1 MNFTSVIYAL
11 ARADFL
17 ERVRRYSFFLT
28 MLFALFLGYG
38 AATGRISIR
47 MGDDYRGVY
56 TSAWIGALVA
66 LVTTAFVSLVGFY
79 IVKGSVERDRQ
90 TGVGQILAATPLSR
104 PVYAL
109 GKFLS
114 NLCVLTSVVAVL
126 AVCALLMQGFTSEEA
141 HFDSFALLAPF
152 VLVAFPAMALTAAL
166 AVLFEM
172 LPLLNGGAGNVLWF
186 FVWSMG
192 GLGLAEISGNP
203 RLDPMG
209 FLTVAKSMEAAA
221 AKIIPGYHGGFALGM
236 APGHPTVIDALRWHG
251 VAWTSEMIGLRV
263 AWLATAFALALLA
276 AVFFDRFDPAKAP
289 RFWLRRPKL
298 VAQKRVM
305 NSSAALQVTPADEAV
320 FETRPNEPSLAAAQP
335 RETHL
340 TALAGAARRKGFGRL
355 LIAEFRLAVQG
366 RRWWWYAVALG
377 LLVAQFLAPSG
388 AARGPLLGTAWLWCV
403 LLWSAMGSRESRYG
417 TRGLL
422 FSCSGILDRQV
433 PACYLAGVAIAALS
447 AAGIAVRLLHGGDT
461 AGLLGFLAGVFFLPS
476 LALALGTVSGTG
488 KAFEAIL
495 TAWWYI
501 GPINHTRGFDF
512 TGAASGARTL
522 HYAGMYVA
530 LTVALLAVAFVARAR
545 QLRNN

>member
-1 MNFTSVIYAL
+1 MNFLSVICAL
-11 ARADFL
+11 TCADFL

-47 MGDDYRGVY
+47 MGNDYRGVY

-66 LVTTAFVSLVGFY
+66 LVTTAFVSLIGFY
-79 IVKGSVERDRQ
+79 IVKGSVDRDRQ

-104 PVYAL
+104 PAYAL

-126 AVCALLMQGFTSEEA
+126 AVCALVMQGFTSEEA
-141 HFDSFALLAPF
+141 HVDGVALLAPF

-172 LPLLNGGAGNVLWF
+172 LPLLNGGVGNVLWL
-186 FVWSMG
+186 FVWGVG

-209 FLTVAKSMEAAA
+209 ILTVAKSMQAAA
-221 AKIIPGYHGGFALGM
+221 AKTIPGYQSGFALGI
-236 APGHPTVIDALRWHG
+236 APGHLTVIDALRWHG

-263 AWLATAFALALLA
+263 AWFAAALAIALLA

-289 RFWLRRPKL
+289 RFWLRRPKP
-298 VAQKRVM
+298 VAQNAGM
-305 NSSAALQVTPADEAV
+305 NRSATLGVTPADEA
-320 FETRPNEPSLAAAQP
+320 FFGAGFNDRPLAAAQSQEP
-335 RETHL
+335 HL
-340 TALAGAARRKGFGRL
+340 TALTGAARRKGFGRL
-355 LIAEFRLAVQG
+355 FVAEFGLAVQG
-366 RRWWWYAVALG
+366 RRWWWYAIALG
-377 LLVAQFLAPSG
+377 LLVAQFATPLG
-388 AARGPLLGTAWLWCV
+388 AARGPLLGSAWLWCV
-403 LLWSAMGSRESRYG
+403 LLWSAMGSRESRWG

-422 FSCSGILDRQV
+422 FSCSGILSRQV
-433 PACYLAGVAIAALS
+433 PACYLAGVAIAVLS
-447 AAGIAVRLLHGGDT
+447 GAGVAVRLWHGGDT

-501 GPINHTRGFDF
+501 GPMNHTQGFDF
-512 TGAASGARTL
+512 TGAANGAATL
-522 HYAGMYVA
+522 RYAGMYAA
-530 LTVALLAVAFVARAR
+530 LTAALLATAFLARWR

>member
-1 MNFTSVIYAL
+1 MNFTNVIYAL

-79 IVKGSVERDRQ
+79 IVKGSVDRDRQ

-126 AVCALLMQGFTSEEA
+126 AVCALVMQGFTSEEA
-141 HFDSFALLAPF
+141 RFDGVALLAPF

-172 LPLLNGGAGNVLWF
+172 LPLLNGGVGNVLWF
-186 FVWSMG
+186 FVWSVG
-192 GLGLAEISGNP
+192 GLGLAEISGSP

-221 AKIIPGYHGGFALGM
+221 AKTIPGYQRGFALGI
-236 APGHPTVIDALRWHG
+236 APGHPTVIDTLRWHG

-263 AWLATAFALALLA
+263 TWFAAAFAIALLA
-276 AVFFDRFDPAKAP
+276 AVFFDRFDPAKSS
-289 RFWLRRPKL
+289 RFWSRRPKP
-298 VAQKRVM
+298 VAQNAAM
-305 NSSAALQVTPADEAV
+305 NRTAAIGSTPADEAFFGTGSYDLPV
-320 FETRPNEPSLAAAQP
+320 TATQSREP
-335 RETHL
+335 HL
-340 TALAGAARRKGFGRL
+340 TALTGAARRKGFGRL
-355 LIAEFRLAVQG
+355 LVAELRLALQG
-366 RRWWWYAVALG
+366 RRWWWYAIALG
-377 LLVAQFLAPSG
+377 LLVAQFVTPLG
-388 AARGPLLGTAWLWCV
+388 AARGPLLGSAWLWCV
-403 LLWSAMGSRESRYG
+403 LLWSAMGSRESRCG

-422 FSCSGILDRQV
+422 FSCSGILDRQM
-433 PACYLAGVAIAALS
+433 PACYLAGVAIAVLS
-447 AAGIAVRLLHGGDT
+447 GAGIAVRLSDGGDT
-461 AGLLGFLAGVFFLPS
+461 AGLFGFLAGAFFLPS
-476 LALALGTVSGTG
+476 LALALGAVSGTG

-495 TAWWYI
+495 TALWYI
-501 GPINHTRGFDF
+501 GPINHTQGFDF
-512 TGAASGARTL
+512 TGAASGAATL
-522 HYAGMYVA
+522 RYAGMYAA
-530 LTVALLAVAFVARAR
+530 LTAALLAMAFIARLR

>member
-47 MGDDYRGVY
+47 MGDYRGVY

-79 IVKGSVERDRQ
+79 IVKGSVDRDRQ

-141 HFDSFALLAPF
+141 HFDSVALLAPF
-152 VLVAFPAMALTAAL
+152 VLVAFPTMALTAAL

-172 LPLLNGGAGNVLWF
+172 LPLLNGGVGNVLWF

-221 AKIIPGYHGGFALGM
+221 AKIIPGYQGGFALGI
-236 APGHPTVIDALRWHG
+236 APGHPAVIDTLRWHG

-263 AWLATAFALALLA
+263 AWFAAAFAIALLA

-298 VAQKRVM
+298 VAQNAVM
-305 NSSAALQVTPADEAV
+305 NSSAALPITPADEAV
-320 FETRPNEPSLAAAQP
+320 FGTGSKEPSLTAAQP
-335 RETHL
+335 REPHL

-355 LIAEFRLAVQG
+355 LIAEFGLAVQG

-377 LLVAQFLAPSG
+377 LLVAQFLTPWG

-403 LLWSAMGSRESRYG
+403 LLWSAMGSRESRCG

-422 FSCSGILDRQV
+422 FSCSEILDRQV

-447 AAGIAVRLLHGGDT
+447 GAGIAVRLLHGGDT

-476 LALALGTVSGTG
+476 LALALGAVSGTG

-512 TGAASGARTL
+512 TGAANGARTL
-522 HYAGMYVA
+522 RYAGMYVA
-530 LTVALLAVAFVARAR
+530 LTVALLAVAFVARSR

>member
-1 MNFTSVIYAL
+1 
-11 ARADFL
+11 
-17 ERVRRYSFFLT
+17 
-28 MLFALFLGYG
+28 
-38 AATGRISIR
+38 
-47 MGDDYRGVY
+47 
-56 TSAWIGALVA
+56 
-66 LVTTAFVSLVGFY
+66 
-79 IVKGSVERDRQ
+79 
-90 TGVGQILAATPLSR
+90 
-104 PVYAL
+104 
-109 GKFLS
+109 
-114 NLCVLTSVVAVL
+114 
-126 AVCALLMQGFTSEEA
+126 
-141 HFDSFALLAPF
+141 
-152 VLVAFPAMALTAAL
+152 
-166 AVLFEM
+166 
-172 LPLLNGGAGNVLWF
+172 
-186 FVWSMG
+186 
-192 GLGLAEISGNP
+192 
-203 RLDPMG
+203 
-209 FLTVAKSMEAAA
+209 
-221 AKIIPGYHGGFALGM
+221 
-236 APGHPTVIDALRWHG
+236 
-251 VAWTSEMIGLRV
+251 
-263 AWLATAFALALLA
+263 
-276 AVFFDRFDPAKAP
+276 
-289 RFWLRRPKL
+289 
-298 VAQKRVM
+298 
-305 NSSAALQVTPADEAV
+305 
-320 FETRPNEPSLAAAQP
+320 
-335 RETHL
+335 
-340 TALAGAARRKGFGRL
+340 

>member
-47 MGDDYRGVY
+47 MGGDFRGVY

-66 LVTTAFVSLVGFY
+66 LVTTAFVSLIGFY
-79 IVKGSVERDRQ
+79 IVKGSVDRDRQ

-104 PVYAL
+104 PAYAL

-114 NLCVLTSVVAVL
+114 NLGVLTSVVAVL
-126 AVCALLMQGFTSEEA
+126 AMCALVMQVFTSEEA
-141 HFDSFALLAPF
+141 HFDSVALLAPF
-152 VLVAFPAMALTAAL
+152 VLVAFPTMALTSAL

-172 LPLLNGGAGNVLWF
+172 LPLLNGGVGNILWF

-192 GLGLAEISGNP
+192 GLGLAEISGHP

-209 FLTVAKSMEAAA
+209 FMLVAKSMEAAA
-221 AKIIPGYHGGFALGM
+221 AKIIPGYKGGFALNI
-236 APGHPTVIDALRWHG
+236 APGHPTVLDSLRWHG
-251 VAWTSEMIGLRV
+251 VAWTPEIIGLRV
-263 AWLATAFALALLA
+263 AWFGAAFAIALLA
-276 AVFFDRFDPAKAP
+276 ALFFDRFDPAKSQ
-289 RFWLRRPKL
+289 WNWWRRRNI
-298 VAQKRVM
+298 VAQYAVA
-305 NSSAALQVTPADEAV
+305 NGSAAIGIAPAEEAFFGTGANDLAVADAQSRTP
-320 FETRPNEPSLAAAQP
+320 
-335 RETHL
+335 HL
-340 TALAGAARRKGFGRL
+340 TALTGAARRKGFGRL
-355 LIAEFRLAVQG
+355 FIAELRLAVQG

-377 LLVAQFLAPSG
+377 LLVAQFATPLE
-388 AARGPLLGTAWLWCV
+388 AARGPLLGSAWLWCV
-403 LLWSAMGSRESRYG
+403 LIWSAMGSRELRCG

-422 FSCSGILDRQV
+422 FSCSGILHRQV
-433 PACYLAGVAIAALS
+433 PACYLAGVAIAVLS
-447 AAGIAVRLLHGGDT
+447 GAGIAVRLLHGGDT
-461 AGLLGFLAGVFFLPS
+461 AGLLGFLAGVFFLPA

-495 TAWWYI
+495 TALWYI
-501 GPINHTRGFDF
+501 GPINHARGFDF
-512 TGAASGARTL
+512 TGAANGAATL
-522 HYAGMYVA
+522 RYAGVYVA
-530 LTVALLAVAFVARAR
+530 LTAALLTAAFVARSR

>member
-47 MGDDYRGVY
+47 MGEDYRGVY

-141 HFDSFALLAPF
+141 HFDSVALLAPF

-172 LPLLNGGAGNVLWF
+172 LPLLNGGVGNVLWF

-209 FLTVAKSMEAAA
+209 FLTVAKSMESAA

-263 AWLATAFALALLA
+263 AWLAAAFALALLA

-289 RFWLRRPKL
+289 RFRLRRPKL
-298 VAQKRVM
+298 VAQNTVM
-305 NSSAALQVTPADEAV
+305 NSSAALPVTPADEAV
-320 FETRPNEPSLAAAQP
+320 FGTRSNEPSLAAAQP
-335 RETHL
+335 REPHL

-403 LLWSAMGSRESRYG
+403 LLWSAMGSRESRCG
-417 TRGLL
+417 TRGFL

-512 TGAASGARTL
+512 TGAANGARTL